1 MVIKK
6 VCIKCHIEK
15 PITEFYKNKI
25 NKDGHRNNCI
35 KCKKEHAD
43 LNRELLNK
51 QARDYYYANKEA
63 IIKSQSEYYHKNAE
77 SKKEYAKKYR
87 KDNKQE
93 INDKYYARR
102 NTDCLF
108 KLSCNIRTLICLSFR
123 KNGYKKNSK
132 ANKILGCS
140 FDEFKEYIENQF
152 VDGMSWNNQGK
163 WHLDHIYPVSLAESE
178 EHLIKLN
185 HYTNFQPLWA
195 IDNFKKG
202 NRIV

>member
-43 LNRELLNK
+43 LTRDLLNA
-51 QARDYYYANKEA
+51 QAKSYYAANKETIA
-63 IIKSQSEYYHKNAE
+63 KSRHEYYHKNAQY
-77 SKKEYAKKYR
+77 KKEYAKQYR
-87 KDNKQE
+87 KANKQE
-93 INDKYYARR
+93 LNNKYYARR
-102 NTDCLF
+102 NKDCLF
-108 KLSCNIRTLICLSFR
+108 KLSCNIRTLICHSFR

-132 ANKILGCS
+132 ANKILCCS
-140 FDEFKEYIENQF
+140 FEEFKEHIERQF
-152 VDGMSWNNQGK
+152 TEGMSWENQGE

-202 NRIV
+202 NKVL